1 VTTPIPDP
9 DRVPPTWGGPLTERD
24 YSALLT
30 SWITPELAD
39 LAMLRRVD
47 SQDGRDV
54 VGQKGKRDCAGILF
68 PYYWPG
74 EPTPFGYRLR
84 RDRPDYTFDKEGK
97 PKPER
102 KYLGA
107 PGSAN
112 RLYIPPGITVDHLA
126 DIKTPIAI
134 VEGEK
139 KALASW
145 RLANYETNQPRF
157 IPIAIAGVWNWRGT
171 IGKTGG
177 PKGERLDVKGP
188 IADLDRIVWDGR
200 RVFIVFD
207 TNVQTN
213 DDVKRARKGIA
224 RELSTRHASVQFVNL
239 PEDCG
244 VNGIDDLLA
253 AWGPERVL
261 ELFEKPIAAPRL
273 QVVLPPQF
281 QSRPEGLFRVTTK
294 GEQLVETQLSNY
306 RASIVTNICLD
317 DGVETKREFEIEAE
331 LMGRAAQFTIAAS
344 EFARMDW
351 PIERL
356 GSAAITFPNQR
367 EYARTAI
374 QFHSMTAE
382 ERCIYTH
389 TGWRK
394 IDGCWVF
401 LHAGGAIGENGAV
414 LGVNMRLTGP
424 LGHYELR
431 LPANP
436 DELRNAVRASLRLAQ
451 LGPMAVSFPLRAAT
465 YRAAFGD
472 CDFSLHVAGETGA
485 FKSELA
491 ALEQQHFGAG
501 MDRLHLPAAWS
512 STGNALEMLAFH
524 AKDAL
529 LVVDDFAPQGSAADV
544 SRYYATAERLI
555 RAAGNRAGRG
565 RLDSSARLREPKP
578 PRGLI
583 LSTGEEI
590 PRGHSIRARLLLLEL
605 PKGAITTNEL
615 TECQRDGA
623 SGRYAEAMGGFI
635 QWIAGRYEQK
645 MAALVDRAVKLRR
658 SVSDPAHARTADMIA
673 NLQVGFE
680 AFLEFAHDCG
690 AVDKV
695 ERKHLAERSWEA
707 LQMVAAAQGKHHSET
722 EPTARFLSLVR
733 ACLTSGRAH
742 LQTTK
747 AGTPERS
754 PESCGWRLDHQN
766 WKSQGDCV
774 GWVDGED
781 IYLEPATAY
790 RAIQMMARDMNEPF
804 ATSPQVLKKRLDEKR
819 LLASVETKR
828 GTLTVRRTIA
838 GSQIPVL
845 HFFRTT
851 ILPEAPDDEDTD
863 AR

>member
-1 VTTPIPDP
+1 MTVPIPNP
-9 DRVPPTWGGPLTERD
+9 DRLPPTWGGPLTEQD

-30 SWITPELAD
+30 SWITREIAD
-39 LAMLRRVD
+39 QAMLRRVD
-47 SQDGRDV
+47 SQEGREV

-68 PYYWPG
+68 PYYLPG
-74 EPTPFGYRLR
+74 EPAPFGYRLR
-84 RDRPDYTFDKEGK
+84 RDRPDYTFDREGK

-112 RLYIPPGITVDHLA
+112 RLYISPGVTTQQLA
-126 DIKTPIAI
+126 DVAIPIVI

-139 KALASW
+139 KALAGF
-145 RLANYETNQPRF
+145 RLANHETQAPRF
-157 IPIAIAGVWNWRGT
+157 IPIGIAGVWNWRGT

-177 PKGERLDVKGP
+177 PKGERLDVRGP
-188 IADLDRIVWDGR
+188 IADLERIIWADRVVI
-200 RVFIVFD
+200 ILFD
-207 TNVQTN
+207 ANVHTN
-213 DDVKRARKGIA
+213 DSVKWARKGIA

-261 ELFEKPIAAPRL
+261 ELLEKPIAAPRL

-281 QSRPEGLFRVTTK
+281 QSRPEGMFRVISK
-294 GEQLVETQLSNY
+294 GELLLETQLSNY
-306 RASIVTNICLD
+306 RAAITTNIRLD
-317 DGVETKREFEIEAE
+317 DGLETKREFEIEAE
-331 LMGRAAQFTIAAS
+331 LLDQQYQFTISAS
-344 EFARMDW
+344 EFGRMDW
-351 PIERL
+351 PMERL
-356 GSAAITFPNQR
+356 GSAAITYPNQR

-389 TGWRK
+389 TGWRN
-394 IDGCWVF
+394 IDGRWIF
-401 LHAGGAIGENGAV
+401 LHASGAIGEDGAV
-414 LGVNMRLTGP
+414 PGVNMRLTGP
-424 LGHYELR
+424 LVHYELR
-431 LPANP
+431 VSTNP
-436 DELRNAVRASLRLAQ
+436 DELRNAVRSSFRLAE
-451 LGPMAVSFPLRAAT
+451 LGPMAVSFPLRTAT
-465 YRAAFGD
+465 CRAAFGE
-472 CDFSLHVAGETGA
+472 CDFSLHLAGETGA

-544 SRYYATAERLI
+544 SRYYATAERLF

-590 PRGHSIRARLLLLEL
+590 PHGHSIRARLLLLEL
-605 PKGAITTNEL
+605 PKGAISPDEL

-645 MAALVDRAVKLRR
+645 MAALVDSAAELRR

-673 NLQVGFE
+673 NLQTGFE
-680 AFLEFAHDCG
+680 SFLEFAHDCG